1 MVYFG
6 LWFTRL
12 REALDAFVNSLM
24 TAVSGTAKFKLYKG
38 NVISAGRTATRS
50 LYQPNL
56 ASFTMG
62 AGYDQRDAAGFINI
76 LGLPLQV
83 DALTKM
89 NSK

>member
-6 LWFTRL
+6 QWFTPL

-24 TAVSGTAKFKLYKG
+24 VSVSGTAKFKLYKG
-38 NVISAGRTATRS
+38 NVISAGRTAKRS

-76 LGLPLQV
+76 LGLPMQV
-83 DALTKM
+83 EALTRLNNK
-89 NSK
+89 